1 MREELSLGPA
11 PVPDTVLD
19 PVLRSRP
26 RLVAVGGGKG
36 GVGKTFVVANLAA
49 ALARSGHPVVVVD
62 ADLDGANL
70 HTALGLAA
78 PRVSLADYVAQREDD
93 VGKLVSETAIPNLR
107 LIAGTQG
114 NLGEAQ
120 PDAERRKRLLEG
132 LTRLPARFVL
142 VDLGAGH
149 QPALVD
155 YFLAA
160 DDGVI
165 VLTPE
170 PTSVENAYGFLR
182 AAFYRRMHDVL
193 EHPTVRRVIAEAM
206 DQRNER
212 GIRAPA
218 DLLREV
224 QAIDA
229 SAGAAFLAAV
239 ARFRPSLVVN
249 EVRTSDEIKLG
260 FAVRSVCKKY
270 FGIEADYLGYVNH
283 DDAARRSVL
292 ARRTLVELTPGADAA
307 VYLERIAR
315 KLAHPARLTGR
326 PNDACA

>member
-1 MREELSLGPA
+1 M
-11 PVPDTVLD
+11 LD

-36 GVGKTFVVANLAA
+36 GVGKTFVVANLAT
-49 ALARSGHPVVVVD
+49 ALARAGHAVVVVD

-70 HTALGLAA
+70 HTALGIAA
-78 PRVSLADYVAQREDD
+78 PRASLADYVARREDD
-93 VGKLVSETAIPNLR
+93 VGKLLSDTAIPNLR

-120 PDAERRKRLLEG
+120 PDAERRQALLEG
-132 LTRLPARFVL
+132 LARLPARFVL

-149 QPALVD
+149 HPALVD

-160 DDGVI
+160 DDGIV
-165 VLTPE
+165 VLTAE

-182 AAFYRRMHDVL
+182 AAFYRRMHGVL
-193 EHPTVRRVIAEAM
+193 QQPAVRRVIAEAM

-212 GIRAPA
+212 GIRTPL

-224 QAIDA
+224 RAIDPA
-229 SAGAAFLAAV
+229 AGAAFVTAV
-239 ARFRPSLVVN
+239 ACFRPSLVVN
-249 EVRTSDEIKLG
+249 EVRTADEIKLG

-270 FGIEADYLGYVNH
+270 FDIEAEYLGYVSH
-283 DDAARRSVL
+283 DDDARRSVL
-292 ARRTLVELTPGADAA
+292 ARRPLVDLAPSSDAA

-315 KLAHPARLTGR
+315 KLADPARLHGQA
-326 PNDACA
+326 NVAHA

>member
-1 MREELSLGPA
+1 VREEIPLS
-11 PVPDTVLD
+11 PVPASDAALD

-49 ALARSGHPVVVVD
+49 ALARAGHPVVVVD

-70 HTALGLAA
+70 HTALGVAS
-78 PRVSLADYVAQREDD
+78 PRATLADYVAQREDD
-93 VGKLVSETAIPNLR
+93 VGKLVSDTAIPNLR

-120 PDAERRKRLLEG
+120 PDPARRERLLEG
-132 LTRLPARFVL
+132 LARLPARFVL

-160 DDGVI
+160 DDGIV

-193 EHPTVRRVIAEAM
+193 LQPAVRKVIAEAM

-212 GIRAPA
+212 GIRTPF
-218 DLLREV
+218 DLQREV
-224 QAIDA
+224 QAIDPG
-229 SAGAAFLAAV
+229 AGAAFVAAV
-239 ARFRPSLVVN
+239 ARFRPSLIVN
-249 EVRTSDEIKLG
+249 EVRTAEEIKLG
-260 FAVRSVCKKY
+260 FAVRSVCRKY
-270 FGIEADYLGYVNH
+270 FGVDAEYLGYVNH

-292 ARRTLVELTPGADAA
+292 ARRPLVELTPGSDASI
-307 VYLERIAR
+307 YLERIAR
-315 KLAHPARLTGR
+315 KLADPGRLHGQAT
-326 PNDACA
+326 DVSA